1 MCRGNALWCHL
12 AAKSLAISTN
22 GSNRSESRSPLPTST
37 MVEMT
42 KMTSPEYLIEM
53 RDIAVIPH

>member
-1 MCRGNALWCHL
+1 MHRKRPQVLGVDL
-12 AAKSLAISTN
+12 
-22 GSNRSESRSPLPTST
+22 NRSESRSPLPTST

-53 RDIAVIPH
+53 SDIAVIPH

>member
-1 MCRGNALWCHL
+1 LR
-12 AAKSLAISTN
+12 
-22 GSNRSESRSPLPTST
+22 REYFQSPLPTST

-53 RDIAVIPH
+53 SDIAVIPH